1 VKSHFK
7 FKRSKMSKIK
17 NCLFLA
23 AILITTQMSASGV
36 SLTTTDIRSAVMT
49 KNHLGIR
56 FSYNRINDT
65 IDIFDI
71 KQKELGSTANFG
83 SIGDSSGL
91 DLSLAYGVNE
101 YFSAFYNFEYLRL
114 HYIDNMLKNKKNEIF
129 AKINIYHNPMSFFED
144 LSADIGYVRNSASD
158 LDIKSSSQLNS
169 MIQKVNPI
177 DGLTIEGSVMSYKN
191 KKLSVRDDITN
202 EPISPFIRI
211 GDMSDNSFYLR
222 FLTGFN
228 YETNIFDI
236 YAGLKYTSINT
247 TVSIQPKK
255 NASTLQDI
263 LKNAG
268 YSDVVLD
275 RSEKSAF
282 FGFNYTVEFS
292 NFIFDANYEY
302 LTIWGRDNEIEKTE
316 DNHIIKSALSYIVNK
331 ELLIYLGG
339 KLMINQFN
347 GVIPYL
353 YNKYTKNKYDKKY
366 GYAKVGFV
374 YNFDTTKYFTPL
386 LTIGY

>member
-1 VKSHFK
+1 
-7 FKRSKMSKIK
+7 MSKIK
-17 NCLFLA
+17 YILSLT
-23 AILITTQMSASGV
+23 AIIFATNISASGI
-36 SLTTTDIRSAVMT
+36 SLTTTDIRSSIMT
-49 KNHLGIR
+49 KDHLGIR

-71 KQKELGSTANFG
+71 KQKELGSTTNFG

-101 YFSAFYNFEYLRL
+101 FISMYYNFEYMGL
-114 HYIDNMLKNKKNEIF
+114 HYIDSMLKNKKNELY
-129 AKINIYHNPMSFFED
+129 AKVAIYHNPMSFFEN

-158 LDIKSSSQLNS
+158 LDIKSSTQLNS

-177 DGLTIEGSVMSYKN
+177 DGLTIDGPVMSYKGYV
-191 KKLSVRDDITN
+191 LSVRDTVTN

-211 GDMSDNSFYLR
+211 GDMSDNSFYIRL
-222 FLTGFN
+222 LTGFS

-247 TVSIQPKK
+247 TVSIQPKE
-255 NASTLQDI
+255 NATTLQNI

-268 YSDVVLD
+268 YDDVVLD
-275 RSEKSAF
+275 RNEKSAF
-282 FGFNYTVEFS
+282 FGFNYTVEFNS
-292 NFIFDANYEY
+292 FILDTNYEY
-302 LTIWGRDNEIEKTE
+302 LTIWGRDDEIKKT
-316 DNHIIKSALSYIVNK
+316 DNNHIINAALSYIVNS
-331 ELLIYLGG
+331 ELLIYIGG

-374 YNFDTTKYFTPL
+374 YNFNTAKYFTPL
-386 LTIGY
+386 FTVGY